1 MIGDRQGRRHRQ
13 EPGRSPNSKSRHE
26 KSRRHDQATIPSPT
40 RDLRAERRGRWP
52 APGTAHPPVT
62 GDRSR
67 SGETGHADHLTPP
80 GSTEWPSEPCG
91 RRLRNTGRLP
101 GGGTPRFCI
110 AAASATIRCRPA
122 KRLRPNIADRLVL
135 ACKSPTSKA
144 LTLATAPTSGYC
156 HGHRRRG
163 SASLAPR
170 CASSTTR
177 SRPRTRT
184 ADPDRIPIPEY
195 DRRPPQSRAER
206 RQPSAQ
212 ALPRTRAG
220 LHPTRSGLH
229 PTRSGDPLRIKVP
242 PRGALG

>member
-1 MIGDRQGRRHRQ
+1 MGAEQVERLGGPGHGAYATVVPRSYIQAIPQGTKMIGDRQGRRHRQ

-122 KRLRPNIADRLVL
+122 RRLRPNIADRLVL

-144 LTLATAPTSGYC
+144 LTLATAVLP
-156 HGHRRRG
+156 
-163 SASLAPR
+163 P
-170 CASSTTR
+170 STVATTPLSR
-177 SRPRTRT
+177 SNQT
-184 ADPDRIPIPEY
+184 A
-195 DRRPPQSRAER
+195 
-206 RQPSAQ
+206 
-212 ALPRTRAG
+212 
-220 LHPTRSGLH
+220 
-229 PTRSGDPLRIKVP
+229 
-242 PRGALG
+242 